1 MTWLGHASALVQ
13 MEGVTFLTDPVLA
26 LRCSPL
32 SFAGP
37 KARFCAA
44 FALRALRAL
53 RAFCAC

>member
-26 LRCSPL
+26 PRCSPL

-37 KARFCAA
+37 KARF
-44 FALRALRAL
+44 ALRALRM
-53 RAFCAC
+53 RCAFCEC